1 MGGAVWEIQSVR
13 VDVLV
18 GNNDSEIIFTISSSL
33 D

>member
-18 GNNDSEIIFTISSSL
+18 VNNDGEIIFTISSSL

>member
-18 GNNDSEIIFTISSSL
+18 GNNDGEIIFTISSSL